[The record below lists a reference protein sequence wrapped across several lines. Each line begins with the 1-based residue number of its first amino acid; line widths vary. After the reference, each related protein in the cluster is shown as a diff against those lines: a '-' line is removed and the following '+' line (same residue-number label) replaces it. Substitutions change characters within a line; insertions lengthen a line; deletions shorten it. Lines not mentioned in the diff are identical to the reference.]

1 MLNSILI
8 SAALLLGGSSVST
21 VNTIVE
27 PQVVMAPFSS
37 DFQLMSDATLT
48 LLIEQHA
55 APYWNLTVS
64 DAWYKYNVAKTL
76 KIVEL
81 TPDAHY
87 LIKFNDGVLD
97 AIVDPSGM

>member
-27 PQVVMAPFSS
+27 PQVMTAPFSS

-48 LLIEQHA
+48 FLIEQRA
-55 APYWNLTVS
+55 APHWNMSVS
-64 DAWYKYNVAKTL
+64 EAWYKYNVTKTL
-76 KIVEL
+76 KIVEISA
-81 TPDAHY
+81 DSHY
-87 LIKFNDGVLD
+87 LIKYNDGILD
-97 AIVDPSGM
+97 TIIDPSGM